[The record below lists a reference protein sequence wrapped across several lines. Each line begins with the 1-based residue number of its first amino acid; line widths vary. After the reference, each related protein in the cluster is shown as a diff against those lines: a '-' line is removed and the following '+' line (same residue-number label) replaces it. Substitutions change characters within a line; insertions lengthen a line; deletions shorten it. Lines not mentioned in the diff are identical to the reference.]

1 MMRAAPAVLTIDLG
15 ASDEEEEGDNGVG
28 RGDAVDVRSAGYVGR
43 YHRERGDSSSSDG
56 EYSHA
61 EVIDRTPSFLSRA

>member
-1 MMRAAPAVLTIDLG
+1 MKSLCLDRVGPSFKW
-15 ASDEEEEGDNGVG
+15 SDEEEEGDNSAG